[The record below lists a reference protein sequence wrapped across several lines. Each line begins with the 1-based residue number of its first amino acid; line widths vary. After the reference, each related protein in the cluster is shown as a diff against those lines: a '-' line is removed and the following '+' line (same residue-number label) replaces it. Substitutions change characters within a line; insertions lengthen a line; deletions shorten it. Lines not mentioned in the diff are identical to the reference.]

1 MRLEPVIFDDNI
13 VELVEYAATQRGLQ
27 SKPMTSGAGH
37 DAQMISRICPAAMI
51 FVPST
56 DGISRKPREYT
67 AESDLIAGANVL
79 LDVVAHLADIQCV
92 TATQN

>member
-1 MRLEPVIFDDNI
+1 
-13 VELVEYAATQRGLQ
+13 
-27 SKPMTSGAGH
+27 
-37 DAQMISRICPAAMI
+37 MI

-56 DGISRKPREYT
+56 DGISHNPREYT

-79 LDVVAHLADIQCV
+79 LNVVAQLADIQRV